1 MYLKLMKKNWRMSTC
16 DWLDLENTG
25 ISTDYAQNLL
35 PEYVHCINEFLSTDK
50 GGFKNFQSWLHLVVF
65 YSFCPGEKAPDLKT
79 KVSVTLL
86 HGWIHQISPK
96 KQMFQMVDSPDWGC
110 ICMYLDCFVCIFI
123 YNEMA
128 LEGTRMISP

>member
-79 KVSVTLL
+79 KVSVTLSS
-86 HGWIHQISPK
+86 WMNSPNFSEK
-96 KQMFQMVDSPDWGC
+96 TDVPDGG
-110 ICMYLDCFVCIFI
+110 F
-123 YNEMA
+123 
-128 LEGTRMISP
+128 TRLRMHMHVFGLFCVYFHL